1 VKLHFLFFFSFFSPF
16 FGFLECFYCVVVGGE
31 SGTMAD
37 SLFISQE
44 IGFANFQKKKLF
56 LFFCQ

>member
-1 VKLHFLFFFSFFSPF
+1 
-16 FGFLECFYCVVVGGE
+16 VVGGE

-44 IGFANFQKKKLF
+44 IGFANFQKKNYF
-56 LFFCQ
+56 YFFVNEFGVMDV